1 MPTIVMEHRHSPAL
15 LIPPAF
21 GIEDFR
27 RLIDIFHTRG
37 KTFFEQKVAADRLG
51 TDYKMR
57 VPKQLREYSIDQF
70 FFDRGTV
77 VFLKQRLNRLTREIF
92 RALQYRTSKHESL
105 RAAQYEGAQGGLGF
119 GHRDNIPPF
128 TQRRFAMSKPQYGR
142 IRGCCLGSSRVRRST
157 LQTRVRNS
165 DYIFI
170 VSLHEVMQMTAGRRS
185 VFLAFLLGET

>member
-57 VPKQLREYSIDQF
+57 VPEHLREHRIDQF
-70 FFDRGTV
+70 FFDRDTV
-77 VFLKQRLNRLTREIF
+77 AFLKQRLNRRIREIF
-92 RALQYRTSKHESL
+92 RAFQYRTAKHKSL
-105 RAAQYEGAQGGLGF
+105 RMAQYEGGTWVWTPRQHSTFYAA
-119 GHRDNIPPF
+119 PF
-128 TQRRFAMSKPQYGR
+128 CYVKTS
-142 IRGCCLGSSRVRRST
+142 IRTNSRVLPWHFPRSEIYAT
-157 LQTRVRNS
+157 DQS
-165 DYIFI
+165 Q
-170 VSLHEVMQMTAGRRS
+170 EQ
-185 VFLAFLLGET
+185 